1 MKKLIMTAVL
11 LISIGTVSNIF
22 AQQDPAARAAAMKQR
37 LKDELKFTDAQA
49 DSVTA
54 IQQEYRPKM
63 REIYQD
69 QSMSQEDKMTKVKP
83 ITDEQNKRIQSAL
96 GDDAYKKYQDWW
108 QKNRPQR
115 PPGGGGG
122 GGTGAAPNQ

>member
-11 LISIGTVSNIF
+11 LISVGTVSNIF